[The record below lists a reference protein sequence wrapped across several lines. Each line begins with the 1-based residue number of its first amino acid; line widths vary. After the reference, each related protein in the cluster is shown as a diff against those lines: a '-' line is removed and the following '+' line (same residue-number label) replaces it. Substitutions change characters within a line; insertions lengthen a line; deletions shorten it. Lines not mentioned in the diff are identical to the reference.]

1 MRIGKAARRSG
12 MAAKTIRFYE
22 EAGLIAPALRTGSGY
37 REFSDDDVR
46 RLQFIHRARD
56 LGFSVSEVGQLLSL
70 WSDRERA
77 SAHVK
82 RLALGHVTRIEAKMA
97 ELRSMRDAILHLA
110 ERCHGDDR
118 PECPILD
125 ELAGEADAECAELRH
140 DDDYPERPILDD
152 PGSRVAG

>member
-1 MRIGKAARRSG
+1 MRIGEAASRSG

-22 EAGLIAPALRTGSGY
+22 EAGLIEPAPRTEGGY
-37 REFSDDDVR
+37 REFGDVDVR

-56 LGFSVSEVGQLLSL
+56 LGFSVGEVGRLLSL

-77 SAHVK
+77 SAQVK
-82 RLALGHVTRIEAKMA
+82 QLALEHVARIEAKMT
-97 ELRSMRDAILHLA
+97 ELHSMRDAILHLA

-125 ELAGEADAECAELRH
+125 ELAGETDAE
-140 DDDYPERPILDD
+140 
-152 PGSRVAG
+152 

>member
-1 MRIGKAARRSG
+1 MRIGEAARRSG

-22 EAGLIAPALRTGSGY
+22 EAGLIDPAQRSASGY
-37 REFSDDDVR
+37 REFDADDVR

-56 LGFSVSEVGQLLSL
+56 LGFSVAEVRRLLSL

-77 SAHVK
+77 SAQVK
-82 RLALGHVTRIEAKMA
+82 QLALEHVARIEAKML

-110 ERCHGDDR
+110 DRCHGDER

-125 ELAGEADAECAELRH
+125 GLAGEENAE
-140 DDDYPERPILDD
+140 
-152 PGSRVAG
+152 

>member
-1 MRIGKAARRSG
+1 MRIGEAARRSG

-22 EAGLIAPALRTGSGY
+22 EAGLIDPAPRSASGY
-37 REFSDDDVR
+37 REFGADDVR

-56 LGFSVSEVGQLLSL
+56 LGFSVAEVRRLLSL

-77 SAHVK
+77 SAQVK
-82 RLALGHVTRIEAKMA
+82 QLALEHAARIEAKMH

-110 ERCHGDDR
+110 DRCHGDER

-125 ELAGEADAECAELRH
+125 GLAGEANAE
-140 DDDYPERPILDD
+140 
-152 PGSRVAG
+152 

>member
-22 EAGLIAPALRTGSGY
+22 EAGLIEPAPRTEGGY
-37 REFSDDDVR
+37 REFGNDDVR

-56 LGFSVSEVGQLLSL
+56 LGFSVAEVGRLLSL
-70 WSDRERA
+70 WSDRGRA
-77 SAHVK
+77 SAQVK
-82 RLALGHVTRIEAKMA
+82 QLALEHVARIEAKMT

-125 ELAGEADAECAELRH
+125 ELAGEAGAE
-140 DDDYPERPILDD
+140 
-152 PGSRVAG
+152 

>member
-1 MRIGKAARRSG
+1 MRIGEAARRSG

-22 EAGLIAPALRTGSGY
+22 EAGLIEPAPRTEGGY
-37 REFSDDDVR
+37 REFGDVDVR

-56 LGFSVSEVGQLLSL
+56 LGFSVGEVGRLLSL

-77 SAHVK
+77 SAQVK
-82 RLALGHVTRIEAKMA
+82 QLALEHVAGIEAKMT
-97 ELRSMRDAILHLA
+97 ELHSMRDAILHLA

-125 ELAGEADAECAELRH
+125 ELAGETDAE
-140 DDDYPERPILDD
+140 
-152 PGSRVAG
+152 

>member
-1 MRIGKAARRSG
+1 MHIGEAVRRSG

-22 EAGLIAPALRTGSGY
+22 EAGLIAPAPRTGSGY
-37 REFSDDDVR
+37 REFGDDDVR

-56 LGFSVSEVGQLLSL
+56 LGFSVEEVGRLLSL

-82 RLALGHVTRIEAKMA
+82 QLALEHVARIEAKMA
-97 ELRSMRDAILHLA
+97 ELHSMRDAILHLA
-110 ERCHGDDR
+110 DRCHGDDR

-125 ELAGEADAECAELRH
+125 GLAGDANGE
-140 DDDYPERPILDD
+140 
-152 PGSRVAG
+152 

>member
-1 MRIGKAARRSG
+1 MRIGEAARRSG
-12 MAAKTIRFYE
+12 MVAKTIRFYE
-22 EAGLIAPALRTGSGY
+22 EAGLIAPAPRADNGY

-56 LGFSVSEVGQLLSL
+56 LGFSVGEVGRLLSL

-82 RLALGHVTRIEAKMA
+82 RLALEHVARIEAKMA
-97 ELRSMRDAILHLA
+97 ELHSMRDAILHLA

-125 ELAGEADAECAELRH
+125 ELAGDTGAE
-140 DDDYPERPILDD
+140 
-152 PGSRVAG
+152 

>member
-1 MRIGKAARRSG
+1 MRIGEAAKRSG

-22 EAGLIAPALRTGSGY
+22 EAGLIALAPRTGSGY
-37 REFSDDDVR
+37 RKFGDADVR
-46 RLQFIHRARD
+46 RLRFIHRARD
-56 LGFSVSEVGQLLSL
+56 LGFSVAEVGRLLSL

-77 SAHVK
+77 SADVK
-82 RLALGHVTRIEAKMA
+82 RLALEHVGRVEAKMA

-125 ELAGEADAECAELRH
+125 ELAGKADA
-140 DDDYPERPILDD
+140 D
-152 PGSRVAG
+152 

>member
-1 MRIGKAARRSG
+1 MRIGEAASRSG

-22 EAGLIAPALRTGSGY
+22 EAGLIEPAPRTEGGY
-37 REFSDDDVR
+37 REFGDVDVR

-56 LGFSVSEVGQLLSL
+56 LGFSVGEVGRLLSL

-77 SAHVK
+77 SAQVK
-82 RLALGHVTRIEAKMA
+82 QLALEHVARIEAKMV

-110 ERCHGDDR
+110 ERCHGDER

-125 ELAGEADAECAELRH
+125 ELAGETD
-140 DDDYPERPILDD
+140 PE
-152 PGSRVAG
+152 

>member
-1 MRIGKAARRSG
+1 MHIGEAARRSG

-22 EAGLIAPALRTGSGY
+22 EAGLIAPAPRTGSGY
-37 REFSDDDVR
+37 REFSGDDVR

-56 LGFSVSEVGQLLSL
+56 LGFSVEEVGRLLSL

-82 RLALGHVTRIEAKMA
+82 QLALEHVARIEAKMA
-97 ELRSMRDAILHLA
+97 ELHSMRDAILHLA

-125 ELAGEADAECAELRH
+125 GLAGDATVE
-140 DDDYPERPILDD
+140 
-152 PGSRVAG
+152 

>member
-1 MRIGKAARRSG
+1 MHIGEAARRSG

-22 EAGLIAPALRTGSGY
+22 EAGLIAPAPRTGSGY
-37 REFSDDDVR
+37 REFGGDDVR

-56 LGFSVSEVGQLLSL
+56 LGFSVEEVGRLLSL

-82 RLALGHVTRIEAKMA
+82 QLALEHVARIEAKMA
-97 ELRSMRDAILHLA
+97 ELHSMRDAILHLA
-110 ERCHGDDR
+110 DRCHGDDR

-125 ELAGEADAECAELRH
+125 GLAGAANGE
-140 DDDYPERPILDD
+140 
-152 PGSRVAG
+152 

>member
-1 MRIGKAARRSG
+1 MRIGEAARRSG

-22 EAGLIAPALRTGSGY
+22 EAGLIAPASRTGNGY
-37 REFSDDDVR
+37 REFSQSDVR

-56 LGFSVSEVGQLLSL
+56 LGFSVAEVGRLLSL

-77 SAHVK
+77 SASVK
-82 RLALGHVTRIEAKMA
+82 RLALEHVARIDAKMT

-110 ERCHGDDR
+110 ERCHGDER

-125 ELAGEADAECAELRH
+125 ELAGERGTEGAR
-140 DDDYPERPILDD
+140 
-152 PGSRVAG
+152 